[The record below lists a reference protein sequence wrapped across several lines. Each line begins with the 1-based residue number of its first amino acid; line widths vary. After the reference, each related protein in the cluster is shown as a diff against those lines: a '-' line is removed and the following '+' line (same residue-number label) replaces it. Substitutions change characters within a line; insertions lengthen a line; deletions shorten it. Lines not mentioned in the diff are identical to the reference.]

1 MEIDIAFEYTQDN
14 THHEL
19 IGKAKQ
25 QIGNQLDD
33 LFCQKHNQ
41 LPHITIVNIM
51 AGQEKDTVE
60 FKPLCCCVEFNQTII
75 N

>member
-1 MEIDIAFEYTQDN
+1 MLALTAQSNSLLQTDKPLSVKRHLISPRINKNEIDIAFEYTQDN

-33 LFCQKHNQ
+33 LFCQN
-41 LPHITIVNIM
+41 TISFR
-51 AGQEKDTVE
+51 T
-60 FKPLCCCVEFNQTII
+60 
-75 N
+75 